1 MQSQKAQDNTE
12 LARDIIRRGKKRLP
26 RSEKKIFTEK
36 LIAERLN
43 NKTYK
48 EIAQEYDLAPQNIWK
63 RLVPYIDAI
72 DNISIAKAKEGELY
86 RFKAYEAIS
95 HITPDKLAK
104 SSAYQLTLIASMM
117 HDHAMK
123 CEGTYKGDLDIAL
136 INIDLALIN
145 KEKELLYNKL
155 KTVCSTQAHA
165 GTPGGEKCDPLITSL
180 CPAQG
185 TEQGG
190 CKINLHKQ
198 LHNGASERHV
208 SDVYYSDGG
217 DKSVVMPASDVPMRE
232 CVIQGVA
239 NPDKD
244 ALGPE
249 DV

>member
-1 MQSQKAQDNTE
+1 MQSQKVQDNTE

-185 TEQGG
+185 TTGGQGKISNG
-190 CKINLHKQ
+190 CL
-198 LHNGASERHV
+198 GS
-208 SDVYYSDGG
+208 S
-217 DKSVVMPASDVPMRE
+217 SVVMPASDVPMRE

>member
-1 MQSQKAQDNTE
+1 
-12 LARDIIRRGKKRLP
+12 
-26 RSEKKIFTEK
+26 
-36 LIAERLN
+36 
-43 NKTYK
+43 
-48 EIAQEYDLAPQNIWK
+48 
-63 RLVPYIDAI
+63 
-72 DNISIAKAKEGELY
+72 
-86 RFKAYEAIS
+86 
-95 HITPDKLAK
+95 
-104 SSAYQLTLIASMM
+104 
-117 HDHAMK
+117 MK

-165 GTPGGEKCDPLITSL
+165 GTPGGEKSDPLITSL

-185 TEQGG
+185 TTGG
-190 CKINLHKQ
+190 
-198 LHNGASERHV
+198 
-208 SDVYYSDGG
+208 GG
-217 DKSVVMPASDVPMRE
+217 KSVVMPASDVPMRE

>member
-1 MQSQKAQDNTE
+1 MQSQKVQDNTE

-155 KTVCSTQAHA
+155 KTVGTHAVNNTHSTPVIYA
-165 GTPGGEKCDPLITSL
+165 GTTGGEKCDPLITSL
-180 CPAQG
+180 YPAQG
-185 TEQGG
+185 TEQGQGKISNG
-190 CKINLHKQ
+190 CL
-198 LHNGASERHV
+198 GS
-208 SDVYYSDGG
+208 S
-217 DKSVVMPASDVPMRE
+217 SVVMPASDVPMRE